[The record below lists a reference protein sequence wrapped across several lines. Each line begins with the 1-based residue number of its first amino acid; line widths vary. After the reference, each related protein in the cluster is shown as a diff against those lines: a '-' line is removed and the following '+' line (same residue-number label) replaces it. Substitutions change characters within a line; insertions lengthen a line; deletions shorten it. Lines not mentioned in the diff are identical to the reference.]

1 MGRVLRGWEG
11 VPCSAQRNKWGHFM
25 RRPGGLLRRVGF
37 IACEAAVA
45 LGFIVTVAAIAKYGL

>member
-1 MGRVLRGWEG
+1 MMG
-11 VPCSAQRNKWGHFM
+11 HYM

-37 IACEAAVA
+37 IAAEAAVA

>member
-1 MGRVLRGWEG
+1 M
-11 VPCSAQRNKWGHFM
+11 
-25 RRPGGLLRRVGF
+25 RRVGF